1 MGHDRRGVELGRIV
15 KSVSLDEQT
24 AAIADNIGNFSKFVR
39 GRLIAYDNTTKATAI
54 QTLEHNAP
62 RTIRTPASTTI
73 DEGVKVCFPFHMTG
87 CCVLCWPDGPPM
99 RGGWLEWSAGI
110 KEGLI
115 HAPKPK
121 GEGWHDGE
129 VEIDPKKPKSMPPEL
144 GFWERLL
151 DRFKES

>member
-1 MGHDRRGVELGRIV
+1 MGRIV

-24 AAIADNIGNFSKFVR
+24 AHIADNLGNFSKFVR

-62 RTIRTPASTTI
+62 RTIRTPTATSI
-73 DEGVKVCFPFHMTG
+73 DDGIKVCFPFHLTG
-87 CCVLCWPDGPPM
+87 CCVLCWPDGPPT

-121 GEGWHDGE
+121 GEGWLDFDSEHDE
-129 VEIDPKKPKSMPPEL
+129 DIPTKKKKKPPKH
-144 GFWERLL
+144 GFWKGVLN
-151 DRFKES
+151 RFKES